1 MNRITHLV
9 FDYLVATGLSQHS
22 AEILNM
28 MALLVA
34 ALVLIF
40 IIEYVSRFIL
50 ITAFN
55 QFASKTKTNLD
66 DILVSNRVLKNI
78 AHFIPL
84 FFALELTSYVFVDF
98 PTVEKLVEKGL
109 DLFCIVLILWIIKS
123 ILNTIKDYAQT
134 FKHLRDKPLNSYVQV
149 FMIFAWIIG
158 FMFAYSYLTG
168 TTIWKF
174 FTVLGAASAV
184 IILVFKDTI
193 LGFVASIQVSINDMV
208 RIGDWITFDK
218 YATDGD
224 VIEITLATVKVQN
237 FDKTITTIPTYASF
251 QQRYCASTSSAA
263 RSWMRLSRVAG
274 ARPSAAGG
282 RPNSI
287 AWRTVAA
294 RISKNSSRLVQEMHR
309 KRSRSS
315 NGTDGSC
322 AWASTRKLKSSCD
335 SSRLR
340 YSAGRAAD
348 RVRRRGDGG
357 QWRMAAVM
365 AVWLG
370 AGRASGMASRGCTRS
385 GPKRQAKVLPWPT
398 SLSISSRRLVQA
410 QHVLDDG
417 QAQPGAAGF
426 ARAAGG
432 HAVEAFGDARQVR
445 GRDAVAAVAHRQRGA
460 AVGRRARSAMV
471 ISPPAG
477 RVAHRV
483 ADQVGEGAVQFLGA
497 SPHRSHAGGRPARG
511 SVPALAERLGLA
523 AQRGQHRRHRHV
535 SSGRRVLRFQPRQG
549 QQVLDQLGH
558 ALRLPLHLRRASA
571 PIPGCSSGRA
581 CPGSRGPRSAACAVR
596 ARRWRRNRGASVPA
610 ASAW

>member
-237 FDKTITTIPTYASF
+237 FDKTITTIPTYALISDSF
-251 QQRYCASTSSAA
+251 KNWRGMEDSDGRRIKRAIIIKQNSVRYLTDEDVVNLKKIELITDYLEKRQHDITDFNTQNNINKEIPINGRNLTNIGVFRKYIDSYLTQHSAINKDMMVMVRQLDPTPQGLPIEVYA
-263 RSWMRLSRVAG
+263 FSQDKRWK
-274 ARPSAAGG
+274 
-282 RPNSI
+282 NYEYII
-287 AWRTVAA
+287 AD
-294 RISKNSSRLVQEMHR
+294 IFDHLI
-309 KRSRSS
+309 
-315 NGTDGSC
+315 
-322 AWASTRKLKSSCD
+322 
-335 SSRLR
+335 
-340 YSAGRAAD
+340 
-348 RVRRRGDGG
+348 
-357 QWRMAAVM
+357 AAVPYFY
-365 AVWLG
+365 LEIFE
-370 AGRASGMASRGCTRS
+370 
-385 GPKRQAKVLPWPT
+385 LPDNKDVRFKKENVET
-398 SLSISSRRLVQA
+398 SV
-410 QHVLDDG
+410 
-417 QAQPGAAGF
+417 
-426 ARAAGG
+426 
-432 HAVEAFGDARQVR
+432 
-445 GRDAVAAVAHRQRGA
+445 
-460 AVGRRARSAMV
+460 
-471 ISPPAG
+471 
-477 RVAHRV
+477 
-483 ADQVGEGAVQFLGA
+483 
-497 SPHRSHAGGRPARG
+497 
-511 SVPALAERLGLA
+511 
-523 AQRGQHRRHRHV
+523 
-535 SSGRRVLRFQPRQG
+535 
-549 QQVLDQLGH
+549 
-558 ALRLPLHLRRASA
+558 
-571 PIPGCSSGRA
+571 
-581 CPGSRGPRSAACAVR
+581 
-596 ARRWRRNRGASVPA
+596 
-610 ASAW
+610 